1 MMRQTS
7 KGLVLASVAACAGAM
22 RTKVEMESSS
32 AVAVVD
38 HLASLLGREQTEIRR
53 IAEAVAA
60 QATPGVSGQFTESL
74 QEVVGKI
81 EEILQPRVQEAHDS
95 TQGKMNKAYEAVQT
109 AERLAGEHKAAADAK
124 DKEWF
129 DCVTQELEVKEF
141 HETEQEACALQQAN
155 KDFSFAAGDDY
166 SFSFACDHGVAG
178 SCEEKIA
185 IFKSRVTEMT
195 SDAEEQYANK
205 KKYYDD
211 LEAIC
216 KTKAAA
222 TVVARQ
228 AAANADLSH
237 KTHQLYCEELKQA
250 RIQAICEYGDSV
262 QNKGTDEAEFKA
274 FVDTVEASGNDES
287 EADRQQE
294 WTSLVTMSCML
305 KKSIELGT
313 KGPVSE
319 SDMQACSAQPNN
331 MALAVNKYADEF
343 KALSESHPC
352 VAGPISF
359 FNGEEWAVSGAGDQ
373 SEDYSKQSF
382 TPALNPTAG
391 EQPFELCPQLGK
403 DEWRQVVLDEKAA
416 AR

>member
-1 MMRQTS
+1 
-7 KGLVLASVAACAGAM
+7 
-22 RTKVEMESSS
+22 
-32 AVAVVD
+32 
-38 HLASLLGREQTEIRR
+38 
-53 IAEAVAA
+53 
-60 QATPGVSGQFTESL
+60 
-74 QEVVGKI
+74 
-81 EEILQPRVQEAHDS
+81 
-95 TQGKMNKAYEAVQT
+95 MNKAYTAVET
-109 AERLAGEHKAAADAK
+109 AERLAGEHKATADAK

-129 DCVTQELEVKEF
+129 DCVTQELEFKEF
-141 HETEQEACALQQAN
+141 HETEQEHLEAAERAEQEACALQQEN
-155 KDFSFAAGDDY
+155 KDFSFTDDY
-166 SFSFACDHGVAG
+166 SFSFACDHAVAG
-178 SCEEKIA
+178 SCEEQIA
-185 IFKSRVTEMT
+185 MFGSRVTEMT

-205 KKYYDD
+205 KKYYED

-216 KTKAAA
+216 NTKAAA

-228 AAANADLSH
+228 AAANADASH
-237 KTHQLYCEELKQA
+237 KSQQNKCEGLKQA
-250 RIQAICEYGDSV
+250 RIQAICEYGGSV

-319 SDMQACSAQPNN
+319 SDMQACSAQ
-331 MALAVNKYADEF
+331 ASTLGVLNKHADEF
-343 KALSESHPC
+343 QALSESHPC

-359 FNGEEWAVSGAGDQ
+359 FNGEEWTVSGAGDQ

-382 TPALNPTAG
+382 TPALNPTDG
-391 EQPFELCPQLGK
+391 EQPFELCPQLNQ
-403 DEWRQVVLDEKAA
+403 DEWRQVVFDGKVA